1 MEPQKSKPSMTWA
14 KHPNGTMIG
23 TPVVSEAVTV
33 AANKILGKPMPSTK
47 DIEQAVLGALLTD
60 KDAFIL
66 AQSAM
71 PISENDFYFEAHKS
85 IFRAVSALGNAQL
98 PIDLLTTIERLKAD
112 NALETAGGYYGI
124 VELTSRVA
132 SAANLEYHCRILRQ
146 YAIKRGVIKACHEA
160 TEKAY
165 REDVDCFDLLGDVQ
179 MTLSEQTDGM
189 DGSEIDILKTT
200 EAILREA
207 ADPNLSGSY
216 MKTGYPNLDNAL
228 GGGISQEDYIVLLA
242 GLPGSGKTAF
252 CLNTIISNMENNEPT
267 AFFSFDMS
275 AKEILFRIIS
285 CKSGVNSIDM
295 RRGRTG
301 THQLEILENTRQWVE
316 QRAHLLTV
324 ISASGMR
331 GNVMTAKMIALSKT
345 KGITKFM
352 IDYFTAIPLDGTSK
366 FGTETQAQNTLVKSI
381 KEAMQKIQ
389 GCAMILAQFTKAG
402 ASKETPLTLQD
413 IKGTGELGEAAS
425 IAIIV
430 TRDSEG
436 SSGEFSIVKA
446 RNTPSQIVHATY
458 FGACYRW
465 DCGAKDSIDDSSIDN
480 SNIHFDNFDF

>member
-1 MEPQKSKPSMTWA
+1 MEPQKNKPSMTWA

-23 TPVVSEAVTV
+23 TPVLREAVSI
-33 AANKILGKPMPSTK
+33 AADGILGKPMPTAK
-47 DIEQAVLGALLTD
+47 GLEQAVLGALLID
-60 KDAFIL
+60 KDAYIL
-66 AQSAM
+66 SQSGI
-71 PISENDFYFEAHKS
+71 PLSENDFYFEAHKS
-85 IFRAVSALGNAQL
+85 IWRAISALGAAQL
-98 PIDLLTTIERLKAD
+98 PIDLLTTVERLKAD
-112 NALETAGGYYGI
+112 NSAEIAGGYYGI
-124 VELTSRVA
+124 VELTNRVA

-146 YAIKRGVIKACHEA
+146 YAIKRGVIYACYEA
-160 TEKAY
+160 VEQAY
-165 REDVDCFDLLGDVQ
+165 RDDTDCFDLLGDVQ
-179 MTLSEQTDGM
+179 LALSSQTEGM

-200 EAILREA
+200 DQILREA
-207 ADPNLSGSY
+207 ADPNLGSAY

-252 CLNTIISNMENNEPT
+252 CLQTIISNMENNEPT

-295 RRGRTG
+295 RRGKTA
-301 THQLEILENTRQWVE
+301 TFQLEILENTRQWVE

-345 KGITKFM
+345 KGVKKFI
-352 IDYFTAIPLDGTSK
+352 IDYFTAIPLDGTGK
-366 FGTETQAQNTLVKSI
+366 FGTETQAQNMLIKGI

-389 GCAMILAQFTKAG
+389 GSAIILAQFTKAG

-430 TRDSEG
+430 TRGSEG

-446 RNTPSQIVHATY
+446 RNTPPQIVHAAY
-458 FGACYRW
+458 FGASYRW
-465 DCGAKDSIDDSSIDN
+465 DCGANDSIDSSDIDN
-480 SNIHFDNFDF
+480 SSINFDF

>member
-1 MEPQKSKPSMTWA
+1 MTWA

-33 AANKILGKPMPSTK
+33 AANKILGKPMPSSK
-47 DIEQAVLGALLTD
+47 DLEQAVLGALLAD

-66 AQSAM
+66 AQSAL

-85 IFRAVSALGNAQL
+85 IWRAISALGNAQL

-112 NALETAGGYYGI
+112 NSLEIAGGYYGI
-124 VELTSRVA
+124 VELTNRVT

-146 YAIKRGVIKACHEA
+146 YSIKRGVIKACDEA

-179 MTLSEQTDGM
+179 LALGEQTEGM

-200 EAILREA
+200 EQILREA
-207 ADPNLSGSY
+207 ADPNLGATY
-216 MKTGYPNLDNAL
+216 MKTGYPNLDSAL

-285 CKSGVNSIDM
+285 CKSGVDSIDM
-295 RRGRTG
+295 RRGKTAMVEL
-301 THQLEILENTRQWVE
+301 QNLENTRQWVE

-331 GNVMTAKMIALSKT
+331 GNVMTAKMIALSRT
-345 KGITKFM
+345 RGIKKFI
-352 IDYFTAIPLDGTSK
+352 IDYFTAIPLDGTGK
-366 FGTETQAQNTLVKSI
+366 FGTETQAQNMLVKSI

-389 GCAMILAQFTKAG
+389 GCAIILAQFTKAG
-402 ASKETPLTLQD
+402 AAKETPLTLQD

-425 IAIIV
+425 IAIII
-430 TRDSEG
+430 TRSGEG

-446 RNTPSQIVHATY
+446 RNTPTQIVHASY

-465 DCGAKDSIDDSSIDN
+465 DCGVKDSVDGSNISN
-480 SNIHFDNFDF
+480 SNLNFDY

>member
-1 MEPQKSKPSMTWA
+1 MTWA

-23 TPVVSEAVTV
+23 TPVVPEAVTI

-47 DIEQAVLGALLTD
+47 DLEQAVLGALLAD
-60 KDAFIL
+60 KDAYIL
-66 AQSAM
+66 SQSSI
-71 PISENDFYFEAHKS
+71 PLSENDFYFEAHKS
-85 IFRAVSALGNAQL
+85 IWRAVSALGAAQL

-112 NALETAGGYYGI
+112 NALEIAGGYYGI
-124 VELTSRVA
+124 VELTSRVT

-160 TEKAY
+160 VEQAY
-165 REDVDCFDLLGDVQ
+165 REDTDCFDLLGDVQ
-179 MTLSEQTDGM
+179 LALSSQTDGM

-200 EAILREA
+200 EQILREA
-207 ADPNLSGSY
+207 ADPNLSGAY

-252 CLNTIISNMENNEPT
+252 CLQTIISNMENNEPT

-295 RRGRTG
+295 RRGKTA
-301 THQLEILENTRQWVE
+301 TFQLEILENTRQWVE

-352 IDYFTAIPLDGTSK
+352 IDYFTAIPLDGTGK
-366 FGTETQAQNTLVKSI
+366 FGTETQAQNMLIKGI
-381 KEAMQKIQ
+381 KEAMQKIG
-389 GCAMILAQFTKAG
+389 GCAIILTQFTKAG

-446 RNTPSQIVHATY
+446 RNTPPQIVHAAY
-458 FGACYRW
+458 FGASYRW
-465 DCGAKDSIDDSSIDN
+465 DCGAKDSVDSSDIDN
-480 SNIHFDNFDF
+480 SNINFDF